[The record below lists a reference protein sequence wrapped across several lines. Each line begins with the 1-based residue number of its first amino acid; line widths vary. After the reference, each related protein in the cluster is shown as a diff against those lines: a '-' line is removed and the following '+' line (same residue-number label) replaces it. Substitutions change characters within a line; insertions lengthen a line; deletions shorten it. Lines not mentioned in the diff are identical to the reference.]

1 MKEKAGDVQDRN
13 VTRIDR
19 GQSRGTRRQKGRP
32 KGRTFG
38 VKAFLNG
45 STKRIKSSLDAAFG
59 KRGEVELKW
68 PRY

>member
-1 MKEKAGDVQDRN
+1 MRINRKEKRKK
-13 VTRIDR
+13 
-19 GQSRGTRRQKGRP
+19 SRK
-32 KGRTFG
+32 FG